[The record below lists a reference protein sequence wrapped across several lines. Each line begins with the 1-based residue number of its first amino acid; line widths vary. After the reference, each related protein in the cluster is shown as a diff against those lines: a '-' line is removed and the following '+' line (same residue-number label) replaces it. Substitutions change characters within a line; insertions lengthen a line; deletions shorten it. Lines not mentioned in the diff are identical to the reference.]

1 LQKQSK
7 KSKRYLDMAKWKY
20 PYKTQP
26 YEHQRKALAESA
38 DRTTYALFMEMG
50 TGKTKTT
57 IDNIAYLYLKKRI
70 DSALIVAPK
79 SVYTVWKNEIETH
92 LPDSIERKVYAWKVD
107 KPKQLQPFIV
117 KKGPLKFFLINVE
130 ALSTKKGL
138 DICNKYLL
146 NQPNNIVVID
156 ESTTIKNPKAKRTK
170 NILALRWR
178 AKMRRILTGS
188 PVTKSPLDLYT
199 QCAFLDPALL
209 GFKSYYAFRNRYCTF
224 DEVYIARGE
233 AIMVPDGYTNLDEL
247 EQKLKQFSI
256 RLTKDEC
263 LDIPDKI
270 YQKRE
275 IMITGDQKRVYERLR
290 IEALAKFENETISV
304 HNQLTELLRLHQVAN
319 GYCKS
324 DDGEILQ
331 FNNEKLK
338 ALLEIL
344 EETDQ
349 KVIIWATYVHNINE
363 IIASLND
370 KYGSETVVSI
380 FGETSQSDRMLAVDR
395 FQNDDK
401 CRFFVG
407 NPTTGGY
414 GLTLTAAKYVIY
426 YSNNYNLEVRKQSED
441 RAHRIGQTKNVVYI
455 DIMAKDTIDEK
466 IVQALKR
473 KNQLSAKTLGD
484 KAKDWLL

>member
-1 LQKQSK
+1 
-7 KSKRYLDMAKWKY
+7 MAKWKY

-117 KKGPLKFFLINVE
+117 KRGPLKFFLINVE

>member
-1 LQKQSK
+1 
-7 KSKRYLDMAKWKY
+7 MAKWKY

-79 SVYTVWKNEIETH
+79 SVYTVWKNEIDTH
-92 LPDSIERKVYAWKVD
+92 LPDSIERIVYAWKVD
-107 KPKQLQPFIV
+107 KPKKLQPFVV
-117 KKGPLKFFLINVE
+117 KKGLLKFFLINVE

-247 EQKLKQFSI
+247 EQKLNQFSI

>member
-1 LQKQSK
+1 
-7 KSKRYLDMAKWKY
+7 
-20 PYKTQP
+20 
-26 YEHQRKALAESA
+26 
-38 DRTTYALFMEMG
+38 
-50 TGKTKTT
+50 
-57 IDNIAYLYLKKRI
+57 
-70 DSALIVAPK
+70 
-79 SVYTVWKNEIETH
+79 
-92 LPDSIERKVYAWKVD
+92 
-107 KPKQLQPFIV
+107 
-117 KKGPLKFFLINVE
+117 
-130 ALSTKKGL
+130 
-138 DICNKYLL
+138 
-146 NQPNNIVVID
+146 
-156 ESTTIKNPKAKRTK
+156 
-170 NILALRWR
+170 
-178 AKMRRILTGS
+178 
-188 PVTKSPLDLYT
+188 
-199 QCAFLDPALL
+199 
-209 GFKSYYAFRNRYCTF
+209 
-224 DEVYIARGE
+224 
-233 AIMVPDGYTNLDEL
+233 
-247 EQKLKQFSI
+247 
-256 RLTKDEC
+256 
-263 LDIPDKI
+263 
-270 YQKRE
+270 
-275 IMITGDQKRVYERLR
+275 MITGDQKRVYDRLR

-370 KYGSETVVSI
+370 KYGSESVVSI

-466 IVQALKR
+466 IVRGIKR
-473 KNQLSAKTLGD
+473 KKKSIIS
-484 KAKDWLL
+484 

>member
-1 LQKQSK
+1 
-7 KSKRYLDMAKWKY
+7 
-20 PYKTQP
+20 
-26 YEHQRKALAESA
+26 
-38 DRTTYALFMEMG
+38 
-50 TGKTKTT
+50 
-57 IDNIAYLYLKKRI
+57 
-70 DSALIVAPK
+70 
-79 SVYTVWKNEIETH
+79 
-92 LPDSIERKVYAWKVD
+92 
-107 KPKQLQPFIV
+107 
-117 KKGPLKFFLINVE
+117 
-130 ALSTKKGL
+130 
-138 DICNKYLL
+138 
-146 NQPNNIVVID
+146 
-156 ESTTIKNPKAKRTK
+156 
-170 NILALRWR
+170 
-178 AKMRRILTGS
+178 
-188 PVTKSPLDLYT
+188 
-199 QCAFLDPALL
+199 
-209 GFKSYYAFRNRYCTF
+209 
-224 DEVYIARGE
+224 
-233 AIMVPDGYTNLDEL
+233 MVPDGFTNLDEL
-247 EQKLKQFSI
+247 EQKLKVFSL

-275 IMITGDQKRVYERLR
+275 ILITGDQKRIYDRLR
-290 IEALAKFENETISV
+290 LEALAKFENETISV

-349 KVIIWATYVHNINE
+349 KVIIWATYVHNIHE
-363 IIASLND
+363 IIGALND
-370 KYGSETVVSI
+370 KYGSESVVAI
-380 FGETSQSDRMLAVDR
+380 YGEVSQQERMNAVTR
-395 FQNDDK
+395 FQEDDT

-466 IVQALKR
+466 IVQALKK

>member
-1 LQKQSK
+1 MS
-7 KSKRYLDMAKWKY
+7 KWKY
-20 PYKTQP
+20 PYKTKP

-57 IDNIAYLYLKKRI
+57 IDNIGYLYLKKRI

-92 LPDSIERKVYAWKVD
+92 LPQQIERQVYAWKVD

-117 KKGPLKFFLINVE
+117 KKGPLNFFLINVE

-138 DICNKYLL
+138 EICNKYLL

-178 AKMRRILTGS
+178 AKIRRILTGS

-275 IMITGDQKRVYERLR
+275 IIITGDQKRVYDRLR
-290 IEALAKFENETISV
+290 LEALARFENETISV
-304 HNQLTELLRLHQVAN
+304 HNQLMELLRLHQVAN

-349 KVIIWATYVHNINE
+349 KVIIWANYVHNINE
-363 IIASLND
+363 IIGSLND

-380 FGETSQSDRMLAVDR
+380 YGETSQADRMLAVDR
-395 FQNDDK
+395 FQNDPK

>member
-1 LQKQSK
+1 
-7 KSKRYLDMAKWKY
+7 MAKWKY

-441 RAHRIGQTKNVVYI
+441 RAHRIGQNKNVVYI